1 MNTYISILRGINVG
15 GNRSIKMDALR
26 RLYEDL
32 GFINVRTFIQSG
44 NVIFQYDQAES
55 RDLENDISDKIKTV
69 FSFDVPVVVKTKKDL
84 AAIFRNNPF
93 IHTHAKETDKLH
105 ITLFSDQPKLSDIG
119 NINVSI
125 GNDEFV
131 FWDSNMYLFCPDG
144 YGKTRLPNQFLEQKL
159 KVTATTRNWKT
170 FTELIKISNE
180 ACYDES
186 K

>member
-44 NVIFQYDQAES
+44 NVIFQYDQVES

-69 FSFDVPVVVKTKKDL
+69 FS
-84 AAIFRNNPF
+84 
-93 IHTHAKETDKLH
+93 
-105 ITLFSDQPKLSDIG
+105 
-119 NINVSI
+119 
-125 GNDEFV
+125 
-131 FWDSNMYLFCPDG
+131 DG

-180 ACYDES
+180 DCFDES